1 MNPTYGVIRMDSL
14 YQLFASLVEQGLL
27 PKMFSYEFLINA
39 LLASLMIGPL
49 LGLLG
54 TLVVVKRLAFLSEA
68 VGHSVLTG
76 VSLGIL
82 LGEPPT
88 APLISLLSFSILFA
102 LLLQWVKGRTTIPY
116 DALIGVFLS
125 FALAAGAA
133 LLLYVAQK
141 VNAHLIEQVMFG
153 SILVAT
159 VGDLIMLG
167 SICILVAFVS
177 YYYGNH
183 AYLVAISPDVAHS
196 QRINTRLHD
205 YAFVILIALITVAS
219 VKIIGAVL
227 VGALLLIP
235 ASSARLIAKNLKQL
249 LVLSIIFST
258 SASVLGVLIPMYFEW
273 PVSAGPT
280 ITLFA
285 CLWFLISLSYRQL
298 HHRIA

>member
-1 MNPTYGVIRMDSL
+1 MNTIYQFFSFWVAQGV
-14 YQLFASLVEQGLL
+14 L
-27 PKMFSYEFLINA
+27 PEMFDYEFLINA

-76 VSLGIL
+76 VSIGIL
-82 LGEPPT
+82 LGEPAT
-88 APLISLLSFSILFA
+88 SPLISLFSFSLLFA
-102 LLLQWVKGRTTIPY
+102 LLLQRVKGRSTIPY

-125 FALAAGAA
+125 FALAMGAA
-133 LLLYVAQK
+133 LLLYVAKK

-159 VGDLIMLG
+159 TGDLIMLVT
-167 SICILVAFVS
+167 ICVAVGVLS
-177 YYYGNH
+177 YRYGNH

-196 QRINTRLHD
+196 QRINTRVHD

-235 ASSARLIAKNLKQL
+235 AASARLIASNLRQL
-249 LVLSIIFST
+249 LTLSILFST
-258 SASVLGVLIPMYFEW
+258 TASVFGVLVPMYLKW
-273 PVSAGPT
+273 PISAGPA

-285 CLWFLISLSYRQL
+285 CGWFLISLLHRQINL
-298 HHRIA
+298 RAA

>member
-1 MNPTYGVIRMDSL
+1 ME
-14 YQLFASLVEQGLL
+14 LVYNNFSHWANQGLL
-27 PKMFSYEFLINA
+27 PEMFGYEFLINA

-76 VSLGIL
+76 VSIGIL
-82 LGEPPT
+82 LGEPIES
-88 APLISLLSFSILFA
+88 PLISLFTFSIFFA
-102 LLLQWVKGRTTIPY
+102 LLLQWIKGRSTIPY

-125 FALAAGAA
+125 FALALGAA
-133 LLLYVAQK
+133 LLLYVAK
-141 VNAHLIEQVMFG
+141 HVNAHLIEQVMFG

-159 VGDLIMLG
+159 TNDLIML
-167 SICILVAFVS
+167 SIICLVVGILS
-177 YYYGNH
+177 YFYGNH

-196 QRINTRLHD
+196 QRINTRAHD

-235 ASSARLIAKNLKQL
+235 AASARLIASNLKQL
-249 LVLSIIFST
+249 LILSVLFSS
-258 SASVLGVLIPMYFEW
+258 SASVFGVLIPMFGQW
-273 PVSAGPT
+273 PISAGPA

-285 CLWFLISLSYRQL
+285 CGWFLICLMIRQL
-298 HHRIA
+298 RGQNA

>member
-1 MNPTYGVIRMDSL
+1 MSEIYHFFDH
-14 YQLFASLVEQGLL
+14 LVAQGIL
-27 PKMFSYEFLINA
+27 PEMFGYEFLINA
-39 LLASLMIGPL
+39 MLASLMIGPL
-49 LGLLG
+49 LGMLG

-76 VSLGIL
+76 VSIGIL
-82 LGEPPT
+82 LGEPAT
-88 APLISLLSFSILFA
+88 SPLICLFSFSILFA
-102 LLLQWVKGRTTIPY
+102 LLLQWVKGRSTIPY

-133 LLLYVAQK
+133 LLLYVAKK

-159 VGDLIMLG
+159 VADLILLAV
-167 SICILVAFVS
+167 ICIIVAVLNYFF
-177 YYYGNH
+177 GNH

-235 ASSARLIAKNLKQL
+235 AASARLIASNLKQL
-249 LVLSIIFST
+249 LVFSVFFST
-258 SASVLGVLIPMYFEW
+258 TASVLGVLIPMYLKW
-273 PVSAGPT
+273 PVSAGPA

-285 CLWFLISLSYRQL
+285 CAWFLMSLVHRQFNL
-298 HHRIA
+298 RTA